1 MLFEATNADGAIS
14 TIEAGIPIDLL
25 SLAISRKVVDVPRF
39 W

>member
-14 TIEAGIPIDLL
+14 TIEAGIPIVGDQP
-25 SLAISRKVVDVPRF
+25 KVCGRSRF